1 MKGKLP
7 VKWMAPESL
16 TEMVFSSQ
24 SDVWS
29 FGVVMWE
36 LFSFGK
42 VPYPGFDFRQLIRE
56 LMIGYRMEKPQMAT
70 NVIGRLMTDCWKT
83 EPNERP
89 TFHQLQEALGNHLES
104 SIRGHYVDMNEPY
117 MKMNED
123 KQTIKV
129 STVTNKHRSLL
140 SFSRAKISTRS
151 PQQDDSS
158 KMRNQKHSN
167 LSGR

>member
-7 VKWMAPESL
+7 IKWMAPESL
-16 TEMVFSSQ
+16 TENVFSNK

-56 LMIGYRMEKPQMAT
+56 LLNGYRMETPPLAT
-70 NVIGRLMTDCWKT
+70 NVISGLMTDCWKT

-89 TFHQLQEALGNHLES
+89 TFHQLQDALGNHLES
-104 SIRGHYVDMNEPY
+104 TIRDHYIDMNEPY
-117 MKMNED
+117 INLNKE
-123 KQTIKV
+123 KQK
-129 STVTNKHRSLL
+129 STSVITVVNYKQS
-140 SFSRAKISTRS
+140 SF
-151 PQQDDSS
+151 
-158 KMRNQKHSN
+158 
-167 LSGR
+167 